1 MNNKVT
7 LKIELTQESWDAV
20 CVLIHRGGESPVE
33 WIEGAV
39 AGCVATALASL
50 PERIRLAAGYGVG
63 V

>member
-7 LKIELTQESWDAV
+7 LQIELTQESCDAV
-20 CVLIHRGGESPVE
+20 CVLVHRGGKSPVE
-33 WIEGAV
+33 WIEDAV
-39 AGCVATALASL
+39 AGCVATALA